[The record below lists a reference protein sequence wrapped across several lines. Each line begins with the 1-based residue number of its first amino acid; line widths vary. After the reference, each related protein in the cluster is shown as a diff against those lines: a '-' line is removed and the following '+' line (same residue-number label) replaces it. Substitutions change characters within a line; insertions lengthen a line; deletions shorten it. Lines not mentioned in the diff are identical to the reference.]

1 MSMKSEERGVET
13 VSSLCYS
20 ALNSNNW
27 MSITPLPKK
36 LQGRCKKVSVYDSCL
51 LIKSHLDYE
60 FSRTYS
66 VNFFQEL
73 NFIQMFQ
80 LKLCCLSDDWP
91 QSLHSSAEAFRE
103 TSFSFISFISFSIL
117 ISVSLTESLN
127 LPVWFRKHFYKLWRC
142 HPLIAEDRRKQ
153 LIKYK
158 FSKVITGEILKENTD
173 AMSCERQFADSWLAG
188 VQCTVASTA
197 HSKYYSTGNF
207 RTTIVVKLCWPVVNC
222 VLRGTKAHRR
232 KTESPWDRMISLSQD
247 ILTTVKYPVYEDA
260 TISTINL
267 TV

>member
-1 MSMKSEERGVET
+1 MSVKSDERGVET

-20 ALNSNNW
+20 ALNLNNW
-27 MSITPLPKK
+27 IGITPLPNK

-73 NFIQMFQ
+73 NFIPMFQ

-91 QSLHSSAEAFRE
+91 RSLHSSAEAIRE

-127 LPVWFRKHFYKLWRC
+127 LPIFQYDLGKILQVMQMPSFDSWGQTKTAHQIQIFQGIYGWNFEGKYWCNVLRTTVRWFLVGRYSMHSGF
-142 HPLIAEDRRKQ
+142 HSPLQ
-153 LIKYK
+153 
-158 FSKVITGEILKENTD
+158 ILQY
-173 AMSCERQFADSWLAG
+173 RQF
-188 VQCTVASTA
+188 
-197 HSKYYSTGNF
+197 
-207 RTTIVVKLCWPVVNC
+207 
-222 VLRGTKAHRR
+222 
-232 KTESPWDRMISLSQD
+232 
-247 ILTTVKYPVYEDA
+247 
-260 TISTINL
+260 
-267 TV
+267 